1 MNTKHTAF
9 KPIALS
15 LLVSGLMYSAATQR
29 ATASDLQI
37 YKPPEGGK
45 ATVVLMLDTSGS
57 MSAEAMKDLL
67 DDGFTQFQDGSSI
80 RGALAEACDLSVT
93 GSTLS
98 ATGSRIT
105 LNTLAA
111 NASNNPLPHAP
122 TTSSPYARVIC
133 QLPPVTVTNVVY
145 RQQRSRSRPN
155 IFTDW
160 TYTDT
165 WTACNPGTTANSST
179 ACSIPLGSAPSLAG
193 LSPSSP
199 LSGTTTDIRYFS
211 KTKTTTTTTTNPD
224 RITRLKDALFE
235 TLDKKDPEG
244 NYVLAEKVL
253 MGLGQYSVNG
263 SGDAGRIIVPA
274 LPLTAAHRTSL
285 LNAIAGLTGNGGT
298 PTAHAYAEAA
308 AYLMGTTTGGG
319 KYSGIASSAAST
331 RKSNTQYKAPFQV
344 SGAAATCDGQG
355 IYVLTDGVPT
365 ATTNA
370 PTVMNAALGTSP
382 ALGTASTPALSGNN
396 GWADTGEF
404 AKRLR
409 NKAQNPA
416 SFKILTAVVGFGSTF
431 EGATAV
437 DIGGKIYYDCS
448 AITSSQ
454 DAKNACNW
462 GAKPLYSKV
471 TGGTTTYATVDKNG
485 NAPAGYNTDPLFI
498 SGGFG
503 NGGFY
508 PASKTEEVVQ
518 SILDF
523 VSDIGG
529 EIPPVPTGSII
540 IPQDTLAPD
549 TLQRYAY
556 VPALLTQPTDPVV
569 IWRGNLKKYKVNN
582 GTVYGNLGTNE
593 LVFDSKGGFNLN
605 TTDYWSSATVGD
617 KGDVQTGG
625 MFEKIPYKTT
635 TSDTP
640 RSVWVQK
647 SGTTMT
653 KVEAT
658 KASLDALGFGDY
670 YSRKILNFMGYS
682 VAGAEND
689 PLPATIDT
697 PVTPLR
703 ALGGVV
709 HSTPQLLTYGANLD
723 DDGQLTDTRDDYLLF
738 GSMEGSLHLID
749 TGTGIEKF
757 AFLPRAMVTRQ
768 PRALQEGT
776 EGSIDGLTS
785 RSKTGSPPMY
795 YPAYGIDA
803 PWAAYAEYKR
813 EGSKLEATKM
823 YAYGGL
829 RMGGAG
835 FYGLNLINKSSPDL
849 MFAIEGGGDF
859 ERLGQTWGKPVVTR
873 IRYNNKPHLVVV
885 ISGGYDEKYE
895 DSTFKSANAT
905 DVKGN
910 AVYVVSAE
918 TANGATA
925 GQLLLKIDS
934 SDNANLKHS
943 IVGRVKTLDRDADG
957 LTDHLYFADLGGQVF
972 RTDINNAAPAVGEA
986 TQAATITRVVRLA
999 NLTNPD
1005 GSLPRFYEAPT
1016 VTLHD
1021 EGDKRFALI
1030 NVGSG
1035 DRSNPLYDNKDVN
1048 NPNRIYGI
1056 IDRDV
1061 ARIDLYS
1068 ASLTEADMNSQN
1080 ILLGNLIES
1089 PEADDKA
1096 AMLGTPQ
1103 SPPTKEGWYYPL
1115 DAYGSKNSGITG
1127 LKAFNEPA
1135 AIRNDLYVSVYNPIV
1150 LNPNANK
1157 CEAQVVGASELHRY
1171 CLPFGVCT
1179 AEQGSNNLQRFAL
1192 GRGIQTVNIGPG
1204 ETGDTRRIIYQQPT
1218 TSVKDEV
1225 TGTAVK
1231 QHSQYTAP
1239 PRLVPIRWYEK
1250 QPKLNP

>member
-37 YKPPEGGK
+37 YKPPEGGQ

-57 MSAEAMKDLL
+57 ME
-67 DDGFTQFQDGSSI
+67 
-80 RGALAEACDLSVT
+80 ECDLSGAEPV
-93 GSTLS
+93 
-98 ATGSRIT
+98 
-105 LNTLAA
+105 
-111 NASNNPLPHAP
+111 LPAIP
-122 TTSSPYARVIC
+122 SGTTPSYGRVIC
-133 QLPPVTVTNVVY
+133 RSSVTSTITVFRKKQIEDKWMSTWWGGY
-145 RQQRSRSRPN
+145 
-155 IFTDW
+155 W
-160 TYTDT
+160 TYKDNWYKCAPNTT
-165 WTACNPGTTANSST
+165 NLSESACNELLSSVPNTT
-179 ACSIPLGSAPSLAG
+179 G
-193 LSPSSP
+193 LSTRSS
-199 LSGTTTDIRYFS
+199 SGSTYYTAVNE
-211 KTKTTTTTTTNPD
+211 TKAENAD
-224 RITRLKDALFE
+224 RITRLKDALFAV
-235 TLDKKDPEG
+235 LNRKDTEG
-244 NYVLAEKVL
+244 KYVLGENVL
-253 MGLGQYSVNG
+253 MGLGHYSSPNTTG
-263 SGDAGRIIVPA
+263 SGADNVTGRMIVPA
-274 LPLTAAHRTSL
+274 KPLTPTHRTDL
-285 LNAIAGLTGNGGT
+285 LQAIAGLKAQGGT

-319 KYSGIASSAAST
+319 IYSGIANSDALT
-331 RKSNTQYKAPFQV
+331 KDTDGTYKAPFQQAGV
-344 SGAAATCDGQG
+344 NAATCDGQG
-355 IYVLTDGVPT
+355 IYVLTDGTPNGSKDTT
-365 ATTNA
+365 AAVTL
-370 PTVMNAALGTSP
+370 MNTALNKKSLLASSP
-382 ALGTASTPALSGNN
+382 SLPVVDT
-396 GWADTGEF
+396 ADTRSFGSGIWPEIGHF
-404 AKRLR
+404 SRLLR
-409 NKAQNPA
+409 DKTQNPA
-416 SFKILTAVVGFGSTF
+416 QFRVLTAVVGFGSVFT
-431 EGATAV
+431 GATV
-437 DIGGKIYYDCS
+437 RTVNGKQYYDCS
-448 AITSSQ
+448 TITGT

-485 NAPAGYNTDPLFI
+485 NAPAGYSTDPI

-549 TLQRYAY
+549 SLQRYAY

-569 IWRGNLKKYKVNN
+569 IWGGNLKKYKVEN

-593 LVFDSKGGFNLN
+593 LVFDDQGGFNPN
-605 TTDYWSSATVGD
+605 TTDYWNSATVGD
-617 KGDVQTGG
+617 KGNVQTGG

-682 VAGAEND
+682 VSGAEND

-776 EGSIDGLTS
+776 EGSIDGSTS

-795 YPAYGIDA
+795 YPAYGVDA

-835 FYGLNLINKSSPDL
+835 FYGLDLTNKSSPTL
-849 MFAIEGGGDF
+849 MFALEGGGDF

-895 DSTFKSANAT
+895 DSIFKSANAT

-934 SDNANLKHS
+934 SNNSNMKHS

-972 RTDINNAAPAVGEA
+972 RTDINNAAVPAAGA
-986 TQAATITRVVRLA
+986 TQQATVTRVVRLA

-1096 AMLGTPQ
+1096 AMLGTPE
-1103 SPPTKEGWYYPL
+1103 SLPTKEGWHYPL
-1115 DAYGSKNSGITG
+1115 DAYGSATSRITG

-1135 AIRNDLYVSVYNPIV
+1135 AIRNDLYLSVYNPIV
-1150 LNPNANK
+1150 VNPNANK

-1171 CLPFGVCT
+1171 CLPFGVCS

-1204 ETGDTRRIIYQQPT
+1204 ETGDTRRIIYQKPT
-1218 TSVKDEV
+1218 TDVKDEV

-1250 QPKLNP
+1250 QPKITP